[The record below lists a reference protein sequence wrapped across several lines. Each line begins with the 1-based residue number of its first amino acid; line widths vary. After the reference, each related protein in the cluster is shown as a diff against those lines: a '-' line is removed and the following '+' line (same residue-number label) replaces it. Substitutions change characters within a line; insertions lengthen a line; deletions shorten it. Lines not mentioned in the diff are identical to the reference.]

1 MINLWFDY
9 TNSKILIFFIMINGE
24 KNFYVKVNIKQNTS
38 IAKENVIVNTIL
50 ELELVC
56 DYEVVDS
63 QGKSL

>member
-1 MINLWFDY
+1 M
-9 TNSKILIFFIMINGE
+9 
-24 KNFYVKVNIKQNTS
+24 YVKVNIKQNIS
-38 IAKENVIVNTIL
+38 IAKENVIVNTIP